1 MDQRPKTSVGSRF
14 LITTASF
21 IIVVAGMKAATPILI
36 PFILAIFIAIICAPL
51 LYWLQ
56 RKKVPN
62 TLAVLIVVL
71 GILALTSLT
80 AYFVGSSINNFTRSL
95 PTYMERLQSIQT
107 SLVSWLEG
115 MDIQLNR
122 QFLEEHFNPGVALQI
137 SANMLTGLGGMAT
150 NMFMILL
157 TVVFI
162 LLEAAGFRA
171 KIQAA
176 VADPKM
182 TLSHFSEFT
191 ESVNRYLAIKTAVSL
206 ATGLVITIWL
216 AILGVDYPVLWGL
229 LAFFLNFVPS
239 IGSIIAAIPAVLLAL
254 IQFGVGKTIV
264 VAAGYLVVNIL
275 VGSVI
280 EPKFMG
286 QGLGLSTLVVFLS
299 LIFWG
304 WVLGPVGMLLSVP
317 LTMILKIALGS
328 FDDTRWI
335 AIMLG
340 SAASVK
346 AESR

>member
-1 MDQRPKTSVGSRF
+1 MAERPQTSVGSRF
-14 LITTASF
+14 LISAASF
-21 IIVVAGMKAATPILI
+21 VIVVAGMKAATPILI
-36 PFILAIFIAIICAPL
+36 PFILAVFIAIICAPL

-62 TLAVLIVVL
+62 VLAVLIVVL
-71 GILALTSLT
+71 GILGLTTLT
-80 AYFVGSSINNFTRSL
+80 GYFVGSSINNFTRSL
-95 PTYMERLQSIQT
+95 PAYLESLQGIQA
-107 SLVSWLEG
+107 SVVAWLEG

-122 QFLEEHFNPGVALQI
+122 QLLEEHFNPGVALQM

-171 KIQAA
+171 KFQAA
-176 VADPKM
+176 MADPQK
-182 TLSHFSEFT
+182 TLAHFSEFT

-229 LAFFLNFVPS
+229 LAFFLNFVPN

-254 IQFGVGKTIV
+254 VQFGLPRTML

-275 VGSVI
+275 VGSII

-317 LTMILKIALGS
+317 LTMIVKIALGS

-335 AIMLG
+335 SIMLG
-340 SAASVK
+340 SGKSAGS
-346 AESR
+346 

>member
-1 MDQRPKTSVGSRF
+1 MGERQTRSVGSRF
-14 LITTASF
+14 LVSAAAF
-21 IIVVAGMKAATPILI
+21 VIVVAGMKAATAILI
-36 PFILAIFIAIICAPL
+36 PFILAVFIAIICAPL

-62 TLAVLIVVL
+62 GLAVLIVVL

-80 AYFVGSSINNFTRSL
+80 GYFVGSSVNNFTRSL
-95 PTYMERLQSIQT
+95 PSYMEGLQGIQASVVT
-107 SLVSWLEG
+107 WLEG

-122 QFLEEHFNPGVALQI
+122 ELLQEHFNPGVALQM
-137 SANMLTGLGGMAT
+137 SANMLTGLGSVAT
-150 NMFMILL
+150 NTFMILL

-171 KIQAA
+171 KFQAA
-176 VADPKM
+176 MDDPEKA
-182 TLSHFSEFT
+182 LANFSEFT

-206 ATGLVITIWL
+206 ATGVVITIYL
-216 AILGVDYPVLWGL
+216 TILGVDYPVLWGL
-229 LAFFLNFVPS
+229 LAFFLNFVPN

-254 IQFGVGKTIV
+254 VQFGIGRTIA
-264 VAAGYLVVNIL
+264 VAIGYLVVNLL
-275 VGSVI
+275 VGSII

-286 QGLGLSTLVVFLS
+286 EGLGLSTLVVFLS

-317 LTMILKIALGS
+317 LTMIIKIALGS
-328 FDDTRWI
+328 FDDTRGI

-340 SAASVK
+340 SGRSAKS
-346 AESR
+346 

>member
-1 MDQRPKTSVGSRF
+1 MVERPHTSVGSRY
-14 LITTASF
+14 LITAASF
-21 IIVVAGMKAATPILI
+21 VVVVAGMKAATPILI

-62 TLAVLIVVL
+62 ALAVLIVVL
-71 GILALTSLT
+71 GILGLTTLT
-80 AYFVGSSINNFTRSL
+80 GYFVGSSINNFTRSL
-95 PTYMERLQSIQT
+95 PAYLESLKGIQA
-107 SLVSWLEG
+107 SVVAWLAG

-122 QFLEEHFNPGVALQI
+122 QLLEEHFNPGVALQM

-176 VADPKM
+176 VADPKQ
-182 TLSHFSEFT
+182 TLGHFSEFT

-229 LAFFLNFVPS
+229 LAFFLNFVPN

-254 IQFGVGKTIV
+254 VQFGIGRTMV

-275 VGSVI
+275 VGSII

-317 LTMILKIALGS
+317 LTMIVKIALGS

-335 AIMLG
+335 SIMLG
-340 SAASVK
+340 SGKSAGS
-346 AESR
+346 

>member
-1 MDQRPKTSVGSRF
+1 MSERTQTSVGSRF
-14 LITTASF
+14 LISAASF
-21 IIVVAGMKAATPILI
+21 VIVVAGMKAATPILI
-36 PFILAIFIAIICAPL
+36 PFILATFIAIICAPL

-62 TLAVLIVVL
+62 GLAVLIVVL
-71 GILALTSLT
+71 GIITLTTLT
-80 AYFVGSSINNFTRSL
+80 GYFVGSSINNFTHSL
-95 PTYMERLQSIQT
+95 PAYMERLQGIQASVVT
-107 SLVSWLEG
+107 WLQG
-115 MDIQLNR
+115 MDINLNR
-122 QFLEEHFNPGVALQI
+122 ELLQEHFNPGVALQM
-137 SANMLTGLGGMAT
+137 SANMLAGLGGMAT
-150 NMFMILL
+150 NTFMILL

-162 LLEAAGFRA
+162 LLEAAGFRT
-171 KIQAA
+171 KFQAA
-176 VADPKM
+176 MENPQQA
-182 TLSHFSEFT
+182 LANISEFT

-229 LAFFLNFVPS
+229 LAFFLNFVPN

-254 IQFGVGKTIV
+254 VQFGIGKTMV

-275 VGSVI
+275 VGSII

-328 FDDTRWI
+328 FEDTRWI

-340 SAASVK
+340 SAKSAS
-346 AESR
+346 R